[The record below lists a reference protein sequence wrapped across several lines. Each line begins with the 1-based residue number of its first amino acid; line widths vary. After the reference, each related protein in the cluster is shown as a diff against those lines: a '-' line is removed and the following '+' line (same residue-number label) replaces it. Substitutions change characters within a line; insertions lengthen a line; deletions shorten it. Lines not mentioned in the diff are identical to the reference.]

1 MATKPPTR
9 EDRDK
14 NLDAL
19 QKGMDEW
26 ADKEIKRLDNESK
39 FLRSVLNGRGATKA
53 GTKNLAKASAAAVTE
68 IDSFLRQT

>member
-19 QKGMDEW
+19 QKGLDEW
-26 ADKEIKRLDNESK
+26 ADKEIKRLDSESK
-39 FLRSVLNGRGATKA
+39 FLRSVLEGRGATSA
-53 GTKNLAKASAAAVTE
+53 GTKNLAKASSATAIE
-68 IDSFLRQT
+68 IDAFLAR